1 MFRPQIQKTRVLV
14 LLAII
19 SYLCFRTSSESTS
32 QHYAKGYNEKLEA
45 AEIMEDALKILKKKI
60 KKKGYTV
67 FKDIAPN
74 LTGLIFLDNVSEKK
88 NYTLVNYKLD
98 VIKNFKL

>member
-19 SYLCFRTSSESTS
+19 SYLCFRTSSENTS

-45 AEIMEDALKILKKKI
+45 AEIMKDALKVIKKKV

-67 FKDIAPN
+67 FKAIDPN
-74 LTGLIFLDNVSEKK
+74 LTGLIFLDKIEDSPIRTGPGDLESKQTTPK
-88 NYTLVNYKLD
+88 
-98 VIKNFKL
+98 